1 MTDDVMYNGYVL
13 SDFLQVIDVGKPSAG
28 RVNSTKQVSGMDG
41 TLLTGSTLAP
51 VTIPVTFLLSEM
63 DMTERRERIRELSYM
78 IRSREPARLEF
89 ASDNGLYYMAVPDG
103 EVPIQ
108 DHVRAGKVVVGF
120 RADSPILYGAERS
133 VTVPSG
139 GSARIMVGGTYPT
152 EPTITGSLT
161 GDSTADHVWGL
172 RVDEGSYLHVSLGN
186 GQREVVADCE
196 RCVVTVDGT
205 VTLPTLDS
213 DWLRLDIGP
222 HTLANDVGS
231 GACTVTWRERWS

>member
-1 MTDDVMYNGYVL
+1 MIDKVSYTGYVL
-13 SDFLQVIDVGKPSAG
+13 SDFLQVISVEKPGAS
-28 RVNSTKQVSGMDG
+28 RVNNTKQVSGMDG
-41 TLLTGSTLAP
+41 TLPMGSTLSP

-63 DMTERRERIRELSYM
+63 DMMERRERIRELYYM

-89 ASDNGLYYMAVPDG
+89 ASDCGLYYMAVPDG

-108 DHVRAGKVVVGF
+108 DHVRAGKVVVSF
-120 RADSPILYGAERS
+120 RADSPMLYGAERS

-139 GSARIMVGGTYPT
+139 GSAQIMVGGTYPT
-152 EPTITGSLT
+152 EPTVVGSLT
-161 GDSTADHVWGL
+161 GDSTAGNVWGL
-172 RVDEGSYLHVSLGN
+172 RVDGGSYFHVQLGS

-213 DWLRLDIGP
+213 DWLRLDVGP
-222 HTLANDVGS
+222 HTLTNDVGS